1 MARVRAGIG
10 TGGEMDPGTKARVG
24 SLVQSRGGLPIEVE
38 RRLVA
43 KAKLITIDGSTDAFM
58 LCSGTTANRWS
69 KAKPLVD
76 EAINSFKADPAADF
90 SEAMV

>member
-1 MARVRAGIG
+1 MLCYA
-10 TGGEMDPGTKARVG
+10 MLCYD
-24 SLVQSRGGLPIEVE
+24 GLCCAVLDCHHRLQVE